1 MRHTCALSAL
11 ILRRSLLRPDDEFPY
26 AGTVDSFNPE
36 NGEHCVVYVD
46 GQEEWLTVRDA
57 THDACTG
64 FVEWWFTLTRI
75 AMCVS
80 VRVTC
85 AQVAEEQVRL
95 LLHAGEMPPDAAP
108 PAPAAEEE
116 EAAPPAGAP
125 AEAAPG
131 APADG
136 SGAEGAGDDAADAAA
151 ASAAAEAGAG
161 GADGDAAVA
170 ELASAP
176 LPEGYDAVGHRV
188 AVFWSGDGTWCAP
201 DAVVACYYARA
212 A

>member
-1 MRHTCALSAL
+1 M
-11 ILRRSLLRPDDEFPY
+11 
-26 AGTVDSFNPE
+26 
-36 NGEHCVVYVD
+36 
-46 GQEEWLTVRDA
+46 
-57 THDACTG
+57 
-64 FVEWWFTLTRI
+64 
-75 AMCVS
+75 
-80 VRVTC
+80 RVTR

-116 EAAPPAGAP
+116 EPAPVTGAP

-131 APADG
+131 AAAEG
-136 SGAEGAGDDAADAAA
+136 SGAEGAGDDAADATA

-170 ELASAP
+170 ELAAAP
-176 LPEGYDAVGHRV
+176 LPEGYDTVGHRV

-201 DAVVACYYARA
+201 DAVAACLHMPHKLAHAHAMHPFPFCAPPPGRRGLWSGTTRAPGVTPCRTTPAARRSWSCVASACCCAASAAAAPPGWLPPLRARLCGA
-212 A
+212 K